1 MILVKWNEPYQK
13 LASCDS
19 SGIIFVWI
27 KYEGRWSVELI
38 NDRNTPVTHFSW
50 SHDGRMAL
58 ITYQDGFVL
67 VGSVAGQ
74 RYWSSMLN
82 LDATITCGIWTPDDQ
97 QVYFGTT
104 QGQIIVMDVH
114 GAMVSQVQ
122 LSSEFGITSMAWSCE
137 KFKMEEGDSEPG
149 VKNAANRSFVLAV
162 SFQNGSIYLLK
173 SFDDLSPSYIN
184 TGLCEGFCM
193 EWSNSRELL
202 AVAGAENDGKSF
214 KKESGSIYNNFMKFY
229 TESGQIL
236 YTAKIPNTVV
246 SLLDLF
252 SWNILAFWP
261 EHSFSVRFVACS
273 LMSRSSL
280 SMLVEP
286 SRNGISVDRP
296 NQASPCSQ
304 LSVLITFSLFQLQ
317 SPVTALTWGHNDRRI
332 FVATGNQVHIAW
344 VSRRVASLQLICRLK
359 IQQCLASE
367 ALLPKLPLPARIK
380 SLIGN
385 LFAQTIRCCVP
396 DIKSLRDFVSR
407 PPACSTRLHCT
418 MIRHDDDA
426 NQSSGTCYTLY
437 LEFMGG
443 LVPLLKGK
451 RTSKIRPEFVIF
463 DPQVEDVVNSFS
475 AYSSDSNTNKSLSS
489 HSTSGSGRNG
499 NTDTSETESDD
510 LCRKLFSKAIN
521 FVIATY
527 LAVSRFAEDAA

>member
-1 MILVKWNEPYQK
+1 MFTPQEEGWKLNRTNYYQEGWLATGNTRGIVGVTFSTSHCKKAVEYPQRTNYNLRGHRSDVNFHSSGQPRHNHECLIQFQVILVKWNEPYQK

-202 AVAGAENDGKSF
+202 AVAGAENDGKGF
-214 KKESGSIYNNFMKFY
+214 KKESGSVYNNFMKFY

-246 SLLDLF
+246 RLLD
-252 SWNILAFWP
+252 
-261 EHSFSVRFVACS
+261 
-273 LMSRSSL
+273 
-280 SMLVEP
+280 
-286 SRNGISVDRP
+286 
-296 NQASPCSQ
+296 
-304 LSVLITFSLFQLQ
+304 
-317 SPVTALTWGHNDRRI
+317 I
-332 FVATGNQVHIAW
+332 F
-344 VSRRVASLQLICRLK
+344 
-359 IQQCLASE
+359 
-367 ALLPKLPLPARIK
+367 
-380 SLIGN
+380 
-385 LFAQTIRCCVP
+385 
-396 DIKSLRDFVSR
+396 
-407 PPACSTRLHCT
+407 
-418 MIRHDDDA
+418 
-426 NQSSGTCYTLY
+426 
-437 LEFMGG
+437 
-443 LVPLLKGK
+443 
-451 RTSKIRPEFVIF
+451 
-463 DPQVEDVVNSFS
+463 
-475 AYSSDSNTNKSLSS
+475 
-489 HSTSGSGRNG
+489 
-499 NTDTSETESDD
+499 
-510 LCRKLFSKAIN
+510 
-521 FVIATY
+521 
-527 LAVSRFAEDAA
+527 

>member
-1 MILVKWNEPYQK
+1 
-13 LASCDS
+13 
-19 SGIIFVWI
+19 
-27 KYEGRWSVELI
+27 
-38 NDRNTPVTHFSW
+38 
-50 SHDGRMAL
+50 MAL

-122 LSSEFGITSMAWSCE
+122 LSNEYGITSMAWSCE

-184 TGLCEGFCM
+184 TGLCDGFCM

-202 AVAGAENDGKSF
+202 AVAGAESDGKVVLKGS
-214 KKESGSIYNNFMKFY
+214 KEIGSYYNNFMKFY

-236 YTAKIPNTVV
+236 YTAKIPNTTV
-246 SLLDLF
+246 
-252 SWNILAFWP
+252 NILLATISEFK
-261 EHSFSVRFVACS
+261 S
-273 LMSRSSL
+273 L
-280 SMLVEP
+280 
-286 SRNGISVDRP
+286 NF
-296 NQASPCSQ
+296 C
-304 LSVLITFSLFQLQ
+304 FFFHCQ

-396 DIKSLRDFVSR
+396 EIKSLRDFVSR

-418 MIRHDDDA
+418 MVSVLII
-426 NQSSGTCYTLY
+426 
-437 LEFMGG
+437 MGIKKIN
-443 LVPLLKGK
+443 LKG
-451 RTSKIRPEFVIF
+451 
-463 DPQVEDVVNSFS
+463 N
-475 AYSSDSNTNKSLSS
+475 
-489 HSTSGSGRNG
+489 
-499 NTDTSETESDD
+499 
-510 LCRKLFSKAIN
+510 
-521 FVIATY
+521 
-527 LAVSRFAEDAA
+527 